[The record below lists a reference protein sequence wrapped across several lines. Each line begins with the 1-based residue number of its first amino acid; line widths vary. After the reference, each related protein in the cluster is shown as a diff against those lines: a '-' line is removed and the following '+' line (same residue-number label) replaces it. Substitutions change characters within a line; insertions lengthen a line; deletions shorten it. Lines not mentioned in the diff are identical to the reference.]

1 MTSIQNALFQ
11 FLLGNTDF
19 STAYQHNGKLL
30 FVNKEIIPLPYDFD
44 MTGWVNPS
52 YATVNTNLGISSVQ
66 DRIYRG
72 FKRDQKYFDEVRQ
85 QFLSN
90 KVELMDLVSSFE
102 SEFSNSKEFKTM
114 FDFMNDFYDILEDDS
129 KFNKKIVAAARTK

>member
-1 MTSIQNALFQ
+1 
-11 FLLGNTDF
+11 
-19 STAYQHNGKLL
+19 
-30 FVNKEIIPLPYDFD
+30 

-52 YATVNTNLGISSVQ
+52 YATVNTTLGISSVQ

-85 QFLSN
+85 QFLDQKS
-90 KVELMDLVSSFE
+90 ELMNLVSSFE
-102 SEFSNSKEFKTM
+102 SEFSDPKEFKTM
-114 FDFMNDFYDILEDDS
+114 FDFMNDFYNILEDDS

>member
-1 MTSIQNALFQ
+1 M
-11 FLLGNTDF
+11 
-19 STAYQHNGKLL
+19 
-30 FVNKEIIPLPYDFD
+30 NKEIIPLPYDFD

-52 YATVNTNLGISSVQ
+52 YATVNTTLGIRSVQ

-72 FKRDQKYFDEVRQ
+72 FKRDQKYFYEVRK
-85 QFLSN
+85 QFLDQKSG
-90 KVELMDLVSSFE
+90 LMDLVSCFE
-102 SEFSNSKEFKTM
+102 SELSDPKVFKTM

>member
-1 MTSIQNALFQ
+1 MQHMTSIQNALFQ

-30 FVNKEIIPLPYDFD
+30 YVNKEIIPLPYDFD

-52 YATVNTNLGISSVQ
+52 YATVNTTLGISSVQ

-72 FKRDQKYFDEVRQ
+72 FKRDQKYFDEVR
-85 QFLSN
+85 N
-90 KVELMDLVSSFE
+90 SF
-102 SEFSNSKEFKTM
+102 
-114 FDFMNDFYDILEDDS
+114 
-129 KFNKKIVAAARTK
+129 